1 MSSFVAGKKNKVAN
15 RIVSFAVLFLSVF
28 IFTGCAVLKESP
40 KYGFNE
46 GYYKSRLFK
55 KKLKKVYVVPVG
67 DSINVYSAKKLK
79 AATVDATQDIKIA
92 FPLNEKPEAFTNYI
106 FRKNSFDIDVLS
118 ILFKYRPTVNGF
130 PPQLS
135 TSILNGALYLGYR
148 TDIYKLKYKQN
159 PLKKFKRNIN
169 HYGFS
174 IGVFGGISASRIDE
188 NSTMGRLNYQYD
200 GFIIPTG
207 ISAIIALDKLSFG
220 IMGGIDELP
229 DKNSKVWIYNGKP
242 WIGLSVGLNLN

>member
-1 MSSFVAGKKNKVAN
+1 M
-15 RIVSFAVLFLSVF
+15 VSFGGLFLTLF
-28 IFTGCAVLKESP
+28 IFSGCGVLKESP

-67 DSINVYSAKKLK
+67 DSINVYYAKKLK
-79 AATVDATQDIKIA
+79 TATGDATQDIKIA
-92 FPLNEKPEAFTNYI
+92 FPLNEKPAAFTYYI
-106 FRKNSFDIDVLS
+106 FRQNSFDIDVLS
-118 ILFKYRPTVNGF
+118 ILFKYRPTVDGF

-148 TDIYKLKYKQN
+148 TDIYKLKYQHN
-159 PLKKFKRNIN
+159 PLKKYKRDIT

-174 IGVFGGISASRIDE
+174 VGLFGGIGASRIDE
-188 NSTMGRLNYQYD
+188 YNTLGRLKYEYD
-200 GFIIPTG
+200 GFVIPSG
-207 ISAIIALDKLSFG
+207 IAAIIAVDKLSFG

-229 DKNSKVWIYNGKP
+229 DKNSKLWIYNGKP